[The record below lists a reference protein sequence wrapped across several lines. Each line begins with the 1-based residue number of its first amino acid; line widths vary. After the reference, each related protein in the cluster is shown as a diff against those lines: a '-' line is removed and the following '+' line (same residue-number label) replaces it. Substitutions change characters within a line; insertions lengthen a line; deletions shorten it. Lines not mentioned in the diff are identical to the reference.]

1 MQQTTVYK
9 LTPVQ
14 SEVESTHVA
23 RVVIIASKTQVD
35 RWSLVSSPFF
45 RKNGNRRKLRKKQ
58 LDCKTLWQQAV
69 RATFHGKS
77 KG

>member
-45 RKNGNRRKLRKKQ
+45 SKERKPAETQKETIGLQNIMAASRSCYISRKK
-58 LDCKTLWQQAV
+58 
-69 RATFHGKS
+69 
-77 KG
+77 